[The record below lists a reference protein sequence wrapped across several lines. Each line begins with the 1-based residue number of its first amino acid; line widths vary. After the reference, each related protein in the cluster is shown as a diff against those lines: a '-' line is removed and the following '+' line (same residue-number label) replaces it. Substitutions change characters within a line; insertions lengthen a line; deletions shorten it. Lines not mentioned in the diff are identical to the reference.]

1 MNREELDQLK
11 KDYLDHIREHLVEH
25 GNIFTH
31 IALFG
36 NSKETDEKALVHV
49 IVDGKYLTDDAE
61 KEKYATK
68 ILPKI
73 AEDIK
78 KQFTLDA
85 VAWTSEGYM
94 RTAHEKFKGNWKE
107 LPVQKEVLMIL
118 FKDAEHT
125 QSNLFEIKRTGS
137 VVNSEG
143 NLVDQVSLEELTT
156 MEGSLEKAK
165 SADGLLY
172 NILTLFI

>member
-1 MNREELDQLK
+1 MNKQELEQLK
-11 KDYLDHIREHLVEH
+11 KDYLDHIQAHLVEH

-36 NSKETDEKALVHV
+36 NKKDTDEKALVHV
-49 IVDGKYLTDDAE
+49 VVESKYLTDAAE
-61 KEKYATK
+61 KEKYATM

-94 RTAHEKFKGNWKE
+94 RTAHQKFKGNWKE

-118 FKDAEHT
+118 FKDVNHT
-125 QSNLFEIKRTGS
+125 ESNLYEIKRSGS

-143 NLVDQVSLEELTT
+143 NLVDQVTLEELTA
-156 MEGSLEKAK
+156 MEGSLEKAQ